1 MNQQRT
7 VVLLAPEQGHYL
19 GWQGGMIVYKALSA
33 ETNGQYALSVSS
45 VPPWSG
51 PQPLVQTREDR
62 GFFVLDGELTFSAG
76 NKTLTVPS
84 GGFLNVRRGTVHSFV
99 NSSETESTVLAV
111 NAPGGFD
118 RFQFEV
124 GHPLPDSSALVPPT
138 ESDDPSRLKEAAR
151 KYGIELSPTAEAF
164 QRPPS
169 VRLTGLEEGRS
180 IYVVGDLYRFLAVGE
195 DTGGSYARWEG
206 IVSPD
211 GGPPLHVHSR
221 EEEGFYILEGEITFT
236 IEDRAITAGRGTFA
250 SLPPG
255 VRHAFRNNSE
265 STARMLILVA
275 PAGLEKMFE
284 ETGVPVADPA
294 STAPPVSSDEI
305 ERLLAAAPRY
315 GLTIFPP
322 QS

>member
-33 ETNGQYALSVSS
+33 ETNGQYTVSVSS

-51 PQPLVQTREDR
+51 PQPRVQTREDE
-62 GFFVLDGELTFSAG
+62 GFFILDGELTFTAG
-76 NKTLTVPS
+76 NQTLTVPS
-84 GGFLNVRRGTVHSFV
+84 GGFLNIRRGTAHSFV
-99 NSSETESTVLAV
+99 NSSETESTVLVV

-118 RFQFEV
+118 RFQFEA
-124 GHPLPDSSALVPPT
+124 GHPLLDRTALVPPNGP
-138 ESDDPSRLKEAAR
+138 DDLAR
-151 KYGIELSPTAEAF
+151 MKDVAPKYGIELRPHAEAF

-169 VRLTGLEEGRS
+169 VRLTPPEEGRS

-195 DTGGSYARWEG
+195 DTGGSYALWEA
-206 IVSPD
+206 IVPPS

-221 EEEGFYILEGEITFT
+221 EEEGFHVLEGEITFT
-236 IEDRAITAGRGTFA
+236 IEDRSITAGRGTFA

-255 VRHAFRNNSE
+255 VRHAFRNNSDQ
-265 STARMLILVA
+265 TARMLILVA

-284 ETGVPVADPA
+284 ETGIPVEGPS

-322 QS
+322 AS